1 MAKKQ
6 DDRKLQITFNPQFS
20 AAEQKTILLR
30 EPQTVAV
37 GNAMRTEQVPI
48 IPGLPT
54 EFTIKKGEIKEVTLE
69 QFKALYELGY
79 IDTPEDIA
87 KRKRDINAVADQAG
101 VNPREYKMAG
111 TLSHLYVENFTLVK

>member
-20 AAEQKTILLR
+20 EKKKKTILLR

-111 TLSHLYVENFTLVK
+111 TLSHLYVENFTLVE

>member
-20 AAEQKTILLR
+20 AAEQKTVLLR

-37 GNAMRTEQVPI
+37 GNTMRTEQVPI

-111 TLSHLYVENFTLVK
+111 TLSHLYVENFTLVE

>member
-87 KRKRDINAVADQAG
+87 KRQRDINAVADQAG

-111 TLSHLYVENFTLVK
+111 TLSHLYVENFTLVE

>member
-30 EPQTVAV
+30 EPQTVTV
-37 GNAMRTEQVPI
+37 GNTMRTEQVPI

-87 KRKRDINAVADQAG
+87 KRKKDINAVANQAG

-111 TLSHLYVENFTLVK
+111 TLSHLYVENFTLVE

>member
-30 EPQTVAV
+30 EPQTVTV

-111 TLSHLYVENFTLVK
+111 TLSHLYVENFTLVE

>member
-37 GNAMRTEQVPI
+37 GNAMRTEQIPI

-111 TLSHLYVENFTLVK
+111 TLSHLYVENFTLVE

>member
-101 VNPREYKMAG
+101 VNRREYKMAG
-111 TLSHLYVENFTLVK
+111 TLSHLYVENFTLVE

>member
-87 KRKRDINAVADQAG
+87 KRKRDINAVADQEG

-111 TLSHLYVENFTLVK
+111 TLRHLYVENFTLVE

>member
-20 AAEQKTILLR
+20 AAEQKTTLLR

-111 TLSHLYVENFTLVK
+111 TLSHLYVENFTLVE

>member
-20 AAEQKTILLR
+20 AAEQKTVLLR

-87 KRKRDINAVADQAG
+87 KRKMDINAVADQAG

-111 TLSHLYVENFTLVK
+111 TLSHLYVENFTLVE

>member
-6 DDRKLQITFNPQFS
+6 DDRKLQITFNHQFS

-111 TLSHLYVENFTLVK
+111 TLSHLYVENFTLVE

>member
-6 DDRKLQITFNPQFS
+6 DDKKLQITFNPQFS

-87 KRKRDINAVADQAG
+87 KRKNDINAVADQAG

-111 TLSHLYVENFTLVK
+111 TLSHLYVENFTLVE

>member
-111 TLSHLYVENFTLVK
+111 TLSHLYVENFTLVE

>member
-87 KRKRDINAVADQAG
+87 KRKRDINAVANQAG

-111 TLSHLYVENFTLVK
+111 TLSHLYVENFTLVE

>member
-87 KRKRDINAVADQAG
+87 KRKRDINDVADQAG

-111 TLSHLYVENFTLVK
+111 TLSHLYVENFTLVE

>member
-87 KRKRDINAVADQAG
+87 KRKMDINAVADQAG

-111 TLSHLYVENFTLVK
+111 TLSHLYVENFTLVE

>member
-87 KRKRDINAVADQAG
+87 KRKKDINAVADQAG

-111 TLSHLYVENFTLVK
+111 TLSHLYVENFTLVE

>member
-30 EPQTVAV
+30 ESQTVAV

-111 TLSHLYVENFTLVK
+111 TLSHLYVENFTLVE

>member
-54 EFTIKKGEIKEVTLE
+54 EFTIKKGEIKDVTLE

-111 TLSHLYVENFTLVK
+111 TLSHLYVENFTLVE

>member
-111 TLSHLYVENFTLVK
+111 TLSHLYVENFTLME

>member
-1 MAKKQ
+1 M
-6 DDRKLQITFNPQFS
+6 
-20 AAEQKTILLR
+20 AEQKTIVIR
-30 EPQTVAV
+30 EPQTVAG

-111 TLSHLYVENFTLVK
+111 TLSHLYVENFTLVE

>member
-6 DDRKLQITFNPQFS
+6 DDKKLQITFNPQFS

-87 KRKRDINAVADQAG
+87 KRKMDINAVADQAG

-111 TLSHLYVENFTLVK
+111 TLSHLYVENFTLVE

>member
-87 KRKRDINAVADQAG
+87 KRKRDINAGADQAG

-111 TLSHLYVENFTLVK
+111 TLSHLYVENFTLVE

>member
-20 AAEQKTILLR
+20 AAEQKTVLLR

-111 TLSHLYVENFTLVK
+111 TLSHLYVENFTLVE

>member
-20 AAEQKTILLR
+20 AAEQKTVLLR

-87 KRKRDINAVADQAG
+87 KRKKDINAVANQAG

-111 TLSHLYVENFTLVK
+111 TLSHLYVENFTLVE

>member
-87 KRKRDINAVADQAG
+87 KVVSYIKSKNIN
-101 VNPREYKMAG
+101 NIK
-111 TLSHLYVENFTLVK
+111 LYTMCEPTIKKYQQLKN

>member
-48 IPGLPT
+48 IPGWPT

-111 TLSHLYVENFTLVK
+111 TLSHLYVENFTLVE

>member
-54 EFTIKKGEIKEVTLE
+54 EFTIKKGEIKEITLE

-111 TLSHLYVENFTLVK
+111 TLSHLYVENFTLVE